1 MKDSTPKND
10 SIKRQVSKL
19 PLSSSKKKA
28 AAKKTITIRLG
39 LRTRLE
45 ITLKRTPKK
54 RKSAKK
60 HTASPKL
67 SRSLQSSFFII
78 IGVLGSVYFAMNM
91 FQPKSPPPISIQA
104 VPAPTVQLPNSQ
116 EPTGM
121 TPSEPTELE
130 IPDVGIRT
138 SLTTVGR
145 NADNTIQVPDSYET
159 AGWYRYSPT
168 PGEIGPTI
176 IVGHVDSYRGP
187 AVFWRLSQLQPTQ
200 LVKIKRADGQTITY
214 QVTDVKQFDQN
225 NFPTNEVYG
234 NISYAGLRLI
244 TCGGVY
250 NRATNHYSHNTVVY
264 AAMVVEPAPA
274 PAEPQVKT
282 TLIDTLKP
290 TDADYLAPSAPV
302 PFKYN

>member
-1 MKDSTPKND
+1 
-10 SIKRQVSKL
+10 
-19 PLSSSKKKA
+19 
-28 AAKKTITIRLG
+28 
-39 LRTRLE
+39 
-45 ITLKRTPKK
+45 
-54 RKSAKK
+54 
-60 HTASPKL
+60 
-67 SRSLQSSFFII
+67 
-78 IGVLGSVYFAMNM
+78 
-91 FQPKSPPPISIQA
+91 
-104 VPAPTVQLPNSQ
+104 
-116 EPTGM
+116 M
-121 TPSEPTELE
+121 TPSEPTELD

-138 SLTTVGR
+138 SVTTVGR
-145 NADNTIQVPDSYET
+145 NADNTIQVPDSYEA

-200 LVKIKRADGQTITY
+200 LVKVKRADGQTVTY

-274 PAEPQVKT
+274 PTEPQVKT
-282 TLIDTLKP
+282 TLIDILKP
-290 TDADYLAPSAPV
+290 TGADYLVPSAPV